1 MCRAAGHDGG
11 TRVRL
16 SSLLLSNIKL
26 QIVMVVAFLL
36 MISFLALMFR
46 YSAEEIE
53 EKVNSFRMMLQE
65 KQEPAVNTNEKP
77 T

>member
-1 MCRAAGHDGG
+1 MVMLPCFVHKY
-11 TRVRL
+11 VFF
-16 SSLLLSNIKL
+16 SLW
-26 QIVMVVAFLL
+26 VC
-36 MISFLALMFR
+36 R

-65 KQEPAVNTNEKP
+65 KQEPAPTSAEKA

>member
-1 MCRAAGHDGG
+1 M
-11 TRVRL
+11 
-16 SSLLLSNIKL
+16 LLSL
-26 QIVMVVAFLL
+26 WVA
-36 MISFLALMFR
+36 R

-65 KQEPAVNTNEKP
+65 KQEPAPATTDRP

>member
-1 MCRAAGHDGG
+1 MQRTEAFYWKMQMRTVA
-11 TRVRL
+11 R
-16 SSLLLSNIKL
+16 LLLLICTEFKTL
-26 QIVMVVAFLL
+26 LCLVV
-36 MISFLALMFR
+36 R

-65 KQEPAVNTNEKP
+65 KQEPAPTSNERP